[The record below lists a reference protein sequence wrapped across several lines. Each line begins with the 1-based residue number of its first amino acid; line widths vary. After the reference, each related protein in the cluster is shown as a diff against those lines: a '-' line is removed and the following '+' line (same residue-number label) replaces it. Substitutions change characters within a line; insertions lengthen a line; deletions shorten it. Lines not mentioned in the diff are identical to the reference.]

1 MRSRR
6 DLLFTT
12 AGASRTD
19 LGFTVIEIIIAVA
32 LSALLLTVVYY
43 TYFSIDRSI
52 GAATEDQD
60 ALETGRILSEL
71 IKKDIRGI
79 SASRSVLLGNNE
91 MVDGRSLGK
100 LEFVTSAGLPTD
112 PYKVRRIGYA
122 LIIDEQGGTIL
133 VKKESTDLN
142 DPLDSSASAPQV
154 FEVSRIVK
162 GFQLQF
168 FNGTDWTDGWDA
180 GAMGS
185 FPTEVR
191 VTIDVANAKGHEKR
205 FVAEETIQSTL

>member
-6 DLLFTT
+6 DQAFTT
-12 AGASRTD
+12 AGASRTGA
-19 LGFTVIEIIIAVA
+19 GFTVIEIIIAVA

-43 TYFSIDRSI
+43 TYFSIDRTI

-79 SASRSVLLGNNE
+79 SPSRSVLVGKNE
-91 MVDGRSLGK
+91 VVDGSSLGK
-100 LEFVTSAGLPTD
+100 IEFVTSAGPPTD
-112 PYKVRRIGYA
+112 AHKLRRIGYA
-122 LIIDEQGGTIL
+122 LITDEEGGKIL

-142 DPLDSSASAPQV
+142 DPLDSSASAPRV

-180 GAMGS
+180 GSAGAL
-185 FPTEVR
+185 PTQIR